1 MKTEYGSTDAAA
13 SSCVLLYDFFGNSY
27 AGEPTVNLFIQPIG
41 ATIFSGVYASS
52 VDDCGAAGTIVY
64 LNGDQAVNFPPGPA
78 LVTGYLDFTQTGGG
92 GTAPVDGYYI
102 LNISGNKNYTICGAS
117 SVVNSNG
124 LFTGLYDGF
133 AITPQESGRA
143 FFKLDYSD
151 NLNGQG
157 NFFSNATGNYRPTDS
172 IYKYNF
178 TGSQKETA
186 SITNKHGFQ
195 VKINKGDTYTASAE
209 VFVSSNHPRTG
220 VLPVISLTPT
230 STGSYAILTGSYNFD
245 QKGTW
250 QKVSEKIFLPAT
262 TSNTT
267 ANATYYEVSVK
278 QKTAAHPYYGSGSAQ
293 GFVIGNTEGRVLNL
307 YRGTTYVFV
316 QSNSSNV
323 NDEFYISTT
332 AAAGGG
338 SNAYANGFSY
348 YGNEGFD
355 GYAVFSIPSNAP
367 SILFYNSQ
375 KANSSYVGG
384 KINVLGSFTVGN
396 VGNAGNAG
404 SGGSGGSSGSS
415 GFSGSTA
422 TSDSYQI
429 CFDPTRNEFQTLP
442 LNGGYILY
450 KNMQVEKNK
459 PMFKGV
465 IHSTKF
471 TPTSR
476 SAYSSL
482 VDLTGGDNNSNLVN
496 AMFDSNSNLLFGN
509 RINLQDGGLVDINL
523 KYNKSKLFSIGDNA
537 TQTYD
542 FWFTQSRASYQRA
555 FLFAR
560 SNAIVGDYF
569 LENQGYPQLIYIQD
583 KRVYFSFTSS
593 GNEILSGYS
602 EQLIEL
608 NILYNVTVCI
618 NTYLGDGSK
627 IDIYVNGVKAT
638 VTIISISE
646 PPSNF
651 SFNNV
656 ASSTGNIGLSGNI
669 GFQGSNNNF
678 YCVSAYDSNG
688 ESRASSAISASSDPL
703 KKSIRLSWNIVSSA
717 TGYYLYRSSS
727 PVFSS
732 SSLLADINNK
742 NILNYTDENFQ
753 LRPGFPKAAA
763 KYTYNYNKNINF
775 LVDSSSARACFGNY
789 PLSSFTLNH
798 FEGYIYRL
806 AIYKIKLTEQQVNR
820 NYNSFLYKYISQDPN
835 IIGSYAKQRSV
846 IFKRVK
852 E

>member
-27 AGEPTVNLFIQPIG
+27 AGEPTVNLFTQPIG
-41 ATIFSGVYASS
+41 ATIFSGVYRSS
-52 VDDCGAAGTIVY
+52 LDDCGVAGTIVY
-64 LNGDQAVNFPPGPA
+64 LSGYQAVNFPPGPA

-92 GTAPVDGYYI
+92 VNPPNDGYYI
-102 LNISGNKNYTICGAS
+102 INISGNKNYTICGSNTVLDS
-117 SVVNSNG
+117 SG

-133 AITPQESGRA
+133 AITPQASGRA
-143 FFKLDYSD
+143 FYKLDYSD

-157 NFFSNATGNYRPTDS
+157 NFFSNATGDYRPTDS

-195 VKINKGDTYTASAE
+195 IKIDKGDTYTTSVD
-209 VFVSSNHPRTG
+209 VFVSSDHPRTG

-230 STGSYAILTGSYNFD
+230 STGSYAILTGSYDFD

-250 QKVSEKIFLPAT
+250 QNVREKIFLPST
-262 TSNTT
+262 TSAAG

-278 QKTAAHPYYGSGSAQ
+278 EKTIAHPYYTSGSAQ

-316 QSNSSNV
+316 QSNSSNI

-338 SNAYANGFSY
+338 SNTYANGFSY

-355 GYAVFSIPSNAP
+355 GYAVFSVPSNAP

-375 KANSSYVGG
+375 KASSSYVGG
-384 KINVLGSFTVGN
+384 KINILGSTTAGN
-396 VGNAGNAG
+396 TGNAGNAG
-404 SGGSGGSSGSS
+404 NAGNTGA
-415 GFSGSTA
+415 TA
-422 TSDSYQI
+422 TSDSYKI

-471 TPTSR
+471 TSTSR

-482 VDLTGGDNNSNLVN
+482 VDLTGGDSNSNLVN
-496 AMFDSNSNLLFGN
+496 AMFDDNSNLLFGN
-509 RINLQDGGLVDINL
+509 RTNLQDGGVVDINL
-523 KYNKSKLFSIGDNA
+523 KYNRSKLFSIGDDA

-542 FWFTQSRASYQRA
+542 FWLTQSRSSYQRA
-555 FLFAR
+555 YLFAR
-560 SNAIVGDYF
+560 SNAVDGDYF

-583 KRVYFSFTSS
+583 KRVYFSFTSPS
-593 GNEILSGYS
+593 NQILSGYS

-608 NILYNVTVCI
+608 NVLYNITIAV

-627 IDIYVNGVKAT
+627 VDIYVNGTKAT
-638 VTIISISE
+638 VTIISILE
-646 PPSNF
+646 PPSRF

-656 ASSTGNIGLSGNI
+656 KSSTGNIGLSGNT

-678 YCVSAYDSNG
+678 YCISSYDSNG
-688 ESRASSAISASSDPL
+688 ESKASSAISASSDPL
-703 KKSIRLSWNIVSSA
+703 KKSIQLSWNTVNSA
-717 TGYYLYRSSS
+717 IGYYLYRSNS

-732 SSLLADINNK
+732 SSLLADINSK

-753 LRPGFPKAAA
+753 LRPGFPKSAA
-763 KYTYNYNKNINF
+763 KYTYNYNKNTNS
-775 LVDSSSARACFGNY
+775 LVDSSSARTCFGNY
-789 PLSSFTLNH
+789 PLSSLSLNH
-798 FEGYIYRL
+798 FEGYIYRIG
-806 AIYKIKLTEQQVNR
+806 IYKIKLTDQQVYR

-835 IIGSYAKQRSV
+835 VIGAYAKQTSV
-846 IFKRVK
+846 IFKRVRQ
-852 E
+852 

>member
-27 AGEPTVNLFIQPIG
+27 AGEPTVNLFTQPIG

-52 VDDCGAAGTIVY
+52 VDDCGVAGTVVY
-64 LNGDQAVNFPPGPA
+64 LNGDKPVNFPAAPA

-92 GTAPVDGYYI
+92 GTAPADGYYI

-133 AITPQESGRA
+133 TITPQASGRA

-157 NFFSNATGNYRPTDS
+157 NFFSNATGDYRPTDS

-186 SITNKHGFQ
+186 FITNKHGFQ
-195 VKINKGDTYTASAE
+195 ININKGDTYTTSVD
-209 VFVSSNHPRTG
+209 VFVSSDHPRTG
-220 VLPVISLTPT
+220 ILPVISLTPT
-230 STGSYAILTGSYNFD
+230 STGSYAILTGSYDFD
-245 QKGTW
+245 QKGAW
-250 QKVSEKIFLPAT
+250 QNVREKIFLPST
-262 TSNTT
+262 TSTAG

-278 QKTAAHPYYGSGSAQ
+278 QKTAAHPYYVSGSAQ
-293 GFVIGNTEGRVLNL
+293 GFVIGNTEGRILNL

-316 QSNSSNV
+316 QSNSSNI

-332 AAAGGG
+332 ANAGGG

-355 GYAVFSIPSNAP
+355 GYAVFSVPSNAP

-375 KANSSYVGG
+375 KASSSYVGG
-384 KINVLGSFTVGN
+384 KINILGSTTAGN
-396 VGNAGNAG
+396 TGNAGNGGNGGNAG
-404 SGGSGGSSGSS
+404 A
-415 GFSGSTA
+415 TA
-422 TSDSYQI
+422 TSDSYKI

-459 PMFKGV
+459 SMFKGV

-471 TPTSR
+471 TSASR

-496 AMFDSNSNLLFGN
+496 AMFDADSNLFFGN
-509 RINLQDGGLVDINL
+509 RTNLQDGGVVDINL
-523 KYNKSKLFSIGDNA
+523 KYNRSKLFSIGDDA

-542 FWFTQSRASYQRA
+542 FWLTQSRASYQRA

-560 SNAIVGDYF
+560 SNAVDGDYF

-583 KRVYFSFTSS
+583 KRVYFSFASPS
-593 GNEILSGYS
+593 NEILSGYS

-608 NILYNVTVCI
+608 NVLYNITITV

-627 IDIYVNGVKAT
+627 VDVYVNGTKAT
-638 VTIISISE
+638 VTIISILE
-646 PPSNF
+646 PPSSF

-656 ASSTGNIGLSGNI
+656 KSSTGNIGLSGNT

-678 YCVSAYDSNG
+678 YCISSYDSNG
-688 ESRASSAISASSDPL
+688 ESKASSAISASSDPL
-703 KKSIRLSWNIVSSA
+703 KKSIQLSWNTVNSA
-717 TGYYLYRSSS
+717 IGYYLYRSSS

>member
-27 AGEPTVNLFIQPIG
+27 AGEPTTNLFYQ
-41 ATIFSGVYASS
+41 
-52 VDDCGAAGTIVY
+52 
-64 LNGDQAVNFPPGPA
+64 PPGFVQYSGSYYNSTYYCGNDKYRTFIHTQNSIPLIA
-78 LVTGYLDFTQTGGG
+78 GSQTITGYVEFTRTGGLDDQG
-92 GTAPVDGYYI
+92 SSGYLALTTSGFSDFYYCDTAVTSAG
-102 LNISGNKNYTICGAS
+102 NAKISYE
-117 SVVNSNG
+117 
-124 LFTGLYDGF
+124 GF
-133 AITPQESGRA
+133 GITP
-143 FFKLDYSD
+143 FYSD
-151 NLNGQG
+151 TGRSFYKLNYSENLNGQG
-157 NFFSNATGNYRPTDS
+157 NFFANASGNYLPTDS

-178 TGSQKETA
+178 TGSQKE
-186 SITNKHGFQ
+186 SGSMTNKHGFQ
-195 VKINKGDTYTASAE
+195 ININKGDTYTTSVD

-220 VLPVISLTPT
+220 ILPVISLTPT
-230 STGSYAILTGSYNFD
+230 STGSYAILTGSYDFD

-250 QKVSEKIFLPAT
+250 QNVREKIFLPST
-262 TSNTT
+262 TSAAG

-278 QKTAAHPYYGSGSAQ
+278 EKTAAHPYYVSGSAQ
-293 GFVIGNTEGRVLNL
+293 GFVIGNTEGRILNL

-316 QSNSSNV
+316 QSNSSNI

-332 AAAGGG
+332 ADAGGG
-338 SNAYANGFSY
+338 SNAYNNGFSY

-355 GYAVFSIPSNAP
+355 GYAVFSVPSNAP
-367 SILFYNSQ
+367 SILFYNSK
-375 KANSSYVGG
+375 KASSSYVGG
-384 KINVLGSFTVGN
+384 KINILGSTTAGN
-396 VGNAGNAG
+396 TGNAGN
-404 SGGSGGSSGSS
+404 GGNGGNTGA
-415 GFSGSTA
+415 TA
-422 TSDSYQI
+422 TSDSYKI

-450 KNMQVEKNK
+450 KNMRVEKNK

-471 TPTSR
+471 TSTSR

-496 AMFDSNSNLLFGN
+496 AMFDANSNLFFDN
-509 RINLQDGGLVDINL
+509 RTNLQDGGVVDINL
-523 KYNKSKLFSIGDNA
+523 KYNRSKLFSIGDDA

-542 FWFTQSRASYQRA
+542 FWLTQSRASYQKA

-560 SNAIVGDYF
+560 SNAVNGDYF

-583 KRVYFSFTSS
+583 KRVYFSFSS
-593 GNEILSGYS
+593 PSNEILSGYS

-608 NILYNVTVCI
+608 NVLYNITITV

-627 IDIYVNGVKAT
+627 VDIYVNGTKVT
-638 VTIISISE
+638 VTIISILE
-646 PPSNF
+646 PPSSF

-656 ASSTGNIGLSGNI
+656 KSSTGNIGLSGNT

-678 YCVSAYDSNG
+678 YCISSYDSNG
-688 ESRASSAISASSDPL
+688 ESKASSAISASSDPL
-703 KKSIRLSWNIVSSA
+703 KKSIQLSWNIVNSA
-717 TGYYLYRSSS
+717 IGYYLYRSSS

-732 SSLLADINNK
+732 SSLLADINSK

-753 LRPGFPKAAA
+753 LRPGFPKSVA
-763 KYTYNYNKNINF
+763 KYTYNYNKNTNS
-775 LVDSSSARACFGNY
+775 LVDSFSARTCFGNY
-789 PLSSFTLNH
+789 PLSSLSLNH

-806 AIYKIKLTEQQVNR
+806 AIYKIKLTDQQVNR

-835 IIGSYAKQRSV
+835 VIGAYAKQRSV
-846 IFKRVK
+846 IFKRVRQ
-852 E
+852 

>member
-27 AGEPTVNLFIQPIG
+27 AGEPTVNLFTQPIG

-52 VDDCGAAGTIVY
+52 VDDCGVAGTIVY
-64 LNGDQAVNFPPGPA
+64 LNGDKAVNFPPGPA

-102 LNISGNKNYTICGAS
+102 LNISGNKNYTICGAP

-124 LFTGLYDGF
+124 LFTGFYDGF
-133 AITPQESGRA
+133 AITPQASGRA
-143 FFKLDYSD
+143 FYKLDYSD

-157 NFFSNATGNYRPTDS
+157 NFFANATENYRPTDS

-186 SITNKHGFQ
+186 FITNKHGFQ
-195 VKINKGDTYTASAE
+195 ININKGDTYTTSVD
-209 VFVSSNHPRTG
+209 VFVSSDHPRTG
-220 VLPVISLTPT
+220 ILPVISLTPT
-230 STGSYAILTGSYNFD
+230 STGSYAILTGSYDFD
-245 QKGTW
+245 QKGAW
-250 QKVSEKIFLPAT
+250 QNVREKIFLPST
-262 TSNTT
+262 TSTAG

-278 QKTAAHPYYGSGSAQ
+278 QKTAAHPYYVSGSAQ
-293 GFVIGNTEGRVLNL
+293 GFVIGNTEGAILNL

-316 QSNSSNV
+316 QSNSSNI

-332 AAAGGG
+332 ANAGGG
-338 SNAYANGFSY
+338 SNAYNNGFSY

-355 GYAVFSIPSNAP
+355 GYAVFSVPSNAP

-375 KANSSYVGG
+375 KASSSYVGG
-384 KINVLGSFTVGN
+384 KINILGSTTAGN
-396 VGNAGNAG
+396 TGNAGNGGNGGNAG
-404 SGGSGGSSGSS
+404 A
-415 GFSGSTA
+415 TA
-422 TSDSYQI
+422 TSDSYKI

-459 PMFKGV
+459 PMFKGI

-471 TPTSR
+471 TSTSR

-496 AMFDSNSNLLFGN
+496 AMFDANSNLFFGN
-509 RINLQDGGLVDINL
+509 RTNLQDGGVVDINL
-523 KYNKSKLFSIGDNA
+523 KYNRSKLFSIGDDA

-542 FWFTQSRASYQRA
+542 FWLTQSRASYQKA

-560 SNAIVGDYF
+560 SNAVNGDYF

-583 KRVYFSFTSS
+583 KRVYFSFSS
-593 GNEILSGYS
+593 PSNEILSGYS

-608 NILYNVTVCI
+608 NVLYNITITV
-618 NTYLGDGSK
+618 NAYLGDGSK
-627 IDIYVNGVKAT
+627 VDIYVNGTKAT
-638 VTIISISE
+638 VTIISILE
-646 PPSNF
+646 PPSSF

-656 ASSTGNIGLSGNI
+656 KSSTGNIGFSGNT

-678 YCVSAYDSNG
+678 YCISSYDSNG
-688 ESRASSAISASSDPL
+688 ESKASSAISASSDPL
-703 KKSIRLSWNIVSSA
+703 KKSIQLSWNTVNSA
-717 TGYYLYRSSS
+717 IGYYLYRSSS

-732 SSLLADINNK
+732 SSLLADINSK

-753 LRPGFPKAAA
+753 LRPGFPKSVA
-763 KYTYNYNKNINF
+763 KYTYNYNKNTNS
-775 LVDSSSARACFGNY
+775 LVDSSSARTCFGNY
-789 PLSSFTLNH
+789 PLSSLSLNH

-806 AIYKIKLTEQQVNR
+806 AIYKIKLTDQQVNR

-835 IIGSYAKQRSV
+835 VIGAYAKQRSV
-846 IFKRVK
+846 IFKRVRQ
-852 E
+852 